1 MRILDNDSNKK
12 IDDITLYL
20 KKRELIQLRSYIDQ
34 LLEDPQLQH
43 SHLSSSDYQKEI
55 TLCIYD
61 EENLE
66 GFNERSKK
74 LILDD
79 E

>member
-20 KKRELIQLRSYIDQ
+20 KKMELIQLRSYINQ
-34 LLEDPQLQH
+34 LLENPKLQH

-55 TLCIYD
+55 TICIYD